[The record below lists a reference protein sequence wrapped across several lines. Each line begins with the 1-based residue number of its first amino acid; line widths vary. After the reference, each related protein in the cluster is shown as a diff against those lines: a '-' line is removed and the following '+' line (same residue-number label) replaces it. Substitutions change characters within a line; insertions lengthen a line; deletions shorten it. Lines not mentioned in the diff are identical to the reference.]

1 MNKIANTENKE
12 LIELFKKIQYCENI
26 KKYYNGEETDCDE
39 IIKSQGEKEENFQ
52 LPEPWNGD
60 IVNAPILII
69 SSNPSFNEKELYPTI
84 KWKEEDRKDFYLN
97 RFQSRWTKEEK
108 YIKLKDGKYDK
119 NWVRFWSSVKNR
131 AKEIWPKE
139 NISLGKDI
147 ALIEVVR
154 CKSKGEKGV
163 EKSVSN
169 CSKKFLDKTFALSNS
184 KVIICTGKK
193 AEIMIKEFYNLE
205 DKIYLDDTMIAGRKR
220 DVIFIPHSSSS
231 KPRKLSILLTEIE
244 IEKIKTKLKKL
255 G

>member
-1 MNKIANTENKE
+1 MSKMIDTENKE
-12 LIELFKKIQYCENI
+12 LMKLFEEIQYCENI
-26 KKYYNGEETDCDE
+26 KKYYNGEETNCDE
-39 IIKSQGEKEENFQ
+39 IIKSQGEEEENFQ

-84 KWKEEDRKDFYLN
+84 KWKEEDRKDFYFN
-97 RFQSRWTKEEK
+97 RFQNKWTKEEK

-147 ALIEVVR
+147 VLIEVVR

-163 EKSVSN
+163 EKAVVN
-169 CSKKFLDKTFALSNS
+169 CSRKFLDKTFALSNS
-184 KVIICTGKK
+184 RVIICTGKN
-193 AEIMIKEFYNLE
+193 AETMVKEFYNLE
-205 DKIYLDDTMIAGRKR
+205 NKSYLENIIIGKRKR
-220 DVIFIPHSSSS
+220 DILFIPHPNARGQ
-231 KPRKLSILLTEIE
+231 KTLSFLFKDNDL
-244 IEKIKTKLKKL
+244 EKIKLKF
-255 G
+255 